1 MPREERPLDTD
12 VLQYLQ
18 EACYYLHKKGLTYQ
32 EVSEALEIPAQEA
45 MRLFQEYEF
54 KIAQGLA
61 RENEVDKAL
70 WEDVFNDSIGNEK
83 VTFVRRDEFYHC
95 RRSDLAKMDSQ
106 ALMAA
111 FETSRKFLDFDMYKP
126 YLGTKPPV
134 GYDPMALQ
142 RQVKRAMDI
151 IEKILKQR
159 WEKEGKK
166 N

>member
-1 MPREERPLDTD
+1 M
-12 VLQYLQ
+12 Q

-32 EVSEALEIPAQEA
+32 ELSEALEIPVQEA
-45 MRLFQEYEF
+45 MQLFQEYES
-54 KIAQGLA
+54 KLAKGLA
-61 RENEVDKAL
+61 QENEVDKAL

-83 VTFVRRDEFYHC
+83 VTFVRNDGFYHC
-95 RRSDLAKMDSQ
+95 LRSDLDKMDSQ
-106 ALMAA
+106 ALMAI
-111 FETSRKFLDFDMYKP
+111 FETSRKFLDFDMYKR

-151 IEKILKQR
+151 IEEILKQR

-166 N
+166 S